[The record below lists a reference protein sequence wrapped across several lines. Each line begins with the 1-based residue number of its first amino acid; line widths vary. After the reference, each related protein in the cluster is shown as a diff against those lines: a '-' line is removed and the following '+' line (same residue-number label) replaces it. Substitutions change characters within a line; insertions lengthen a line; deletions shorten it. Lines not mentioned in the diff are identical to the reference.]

1 MYRWLLCWRYLRTR
15 YIALASVISMTLGV
29 ATLIVVNSVMDGFT
43 TEMQDRMHGILSD
56 VILES
61 HSANGLPNHE
71 AIQQRIRQVVGD
83 DLEGM
88 TTVVHVP
95 AMVSIDHRGESIT
108 RHINLV
114 GIDSQSYANVS
125 DFSKYLLHPEN
136 QEQISFALKE
146 HGYAPDRENF
156 PESGWV
162 HRRRIAAARK
172 RMVQLQLE
180 HSLAQQENDFLRG
193 LQAENNDYLRELVDS
208 VDVMAPR
215 NHLRHDD
222 IDKSNHAGDIDRI
235 DVDQIVDAA
244 GVLPSVASPSAETLG
259 ALGNPNLAASEGLV
273 QSSEQP
279 AAVAEQAV
287 AASQLESPLP
297 APPAEYASSGS
308 KANFTTQQSDDASTS
323 TEASSTDG
331 ETQLPAFV
339 SSMGGPSVDA
349 VATRPEDRARVFD
362 AEQEQHD
369 GIVLGI
375 SIGTTRY
382 RDAQSGEVADY
393 YYVQPGDDVR
403 VTFPS
408 AGNSPTAI
416 HKLFTV
422 VDFYESKMSEY
433 DSTFAFVPIER
444 LQAARGMEGAIC
456 SIQLRLR
463 KGTDLNH
470 VRDTL
475 RAQFPLEMM
484 LQINTWR
491 DLQGALL
498 AAVQMETTILNIL
511 LFLIIAVAGFGI
523 LATFFMIVVEKTKD
537 IGVLKSLGASG
548 AGVASIFLGYGLLL
562 GIFGAGVGAVAGLIF
577 VANINSVADVLERI
591 TGREV
596 FDPTVYYFET
606 IPTIVH
612 PAMVVWVIIGA
623 VAIAVM
629 ASVLPSIR
637 AARMHP
643 VEALRYE

>member
-15 YIALASVISMTLGV
+15 YIALASVISVTLGV

-43 TEMQDRMHGILSD
+43 TEMQGRMHGILSD

-71 AIQQRIRQVVGD
+71 AIQQTVRDVVGD

-95 AMVSIDHRGESIT
+95 AMVSIEHRGESIT
-108 RHINLV
+108 RQINLI
-114 GIDSQSYANVS
+114 GIDSQTYATVS

-136 QEQISFALKE
+136 QEHISFDLKE
-146 HGYAPDRENF
+146 QGYAPGRKYF
-156 PESGWV
+156 PEAGWI
-162 HRRRIAAARK
+162 HRRRFAAARK
-172 RMVQLQLE
+172 K
-180 HSLAQQENDFLRG
+180 LAQLDMEYHLEKLKNEKLRN
-193 LQAENNDYLRELVDS
+193 AIDS
-208 VDVMAPR
+208 VAISTFDPTTQVPA
-215 NHLRHDD
+215 NQ
-222 IDKSNHAGDIDRI
+222 NT
-235 DVDQIVDAA
+235 DVDGGSA
-244 GVLPSVASPSAETLG
+244 PSNAIEL
-259 ALGNPNLAASEGLV
+259 
-273 QSSEQP
+273 
-279 AAVAEQAV
+279 
-287 AASQLESPLP
+287 SPLP
-297 APPAEYASSGS
+297 APPAEYASSASETIEG
-308 KANFTTQQSDDASTS
+308 ANETS
-323 TEASSTDG
+323 V
-331 ETQLPAFV
+331 PM
-339 SSMGGPSVDA
+339 MGPRFDA
-349 VATRPEDRARVFD
+349 VASRPEDAPRIFD
-362 AEQEQHD
+362 AETEQHD

-382 RDAQSGEVADY
+382 RDEFGEVTDY

-408 AGNSPTAI
+408 AGNNPTAI
-416 HKLFTV
+416 NKNFTV

-433 DSTFAFVPIER
+433 DATFAFVPLER

-463 KGTDLNH
+463 EGADLNH
-470 VRDTL
+470 VRDSL
-475 RAQFPLEMM
+475 RAQFPLDMA
-484 LQINTWR
+484 LQVNTWR

-548 AGVASIFLGYGLLL
+548 AGVASIFLGYGVLL
-562 GIFGAGVGAVAGLIF
+562 GAFGAGVGAVAGLIF
-577 VANINSVADVLERI
+577 VANINTIADWLETI
-591 TGREV
+591 TGQAV

-612 PAMVVWVIIGA
+612 PLMVVWVIIGA

>member
-15 YIALASVISMTLGV
+15 YIALASVISVTLGV

-43 TEMQDRMHGILSD
+43 TEMQGRMHGILSD

-61 HSANGLPNHE
+61 HSANGLLNHE
-71 AIQQRIRQVVGD
+71 AIQQRVREVVGD
-83 DLEGM
+83 NLEGM

-95 AMVSIDHRGESIT
+95 AMVNIEHRGESIT
-108 RHINLV
+108 RQINLI
-114 GIDSQSYANVS
+114 GIDADTYASVS
-125 DFSKYLLHPEN
+125 DFSKYLMHPQN
-136 QEQISFALKE
+136 QEHISFDLKE
-146 HGYAPDRENF
+146 QGYAPERQSF

-172 RMVQLQLE
+172 RMVQLQMEYELE
-180 HSLAQQENDFLRG
+180 KLKHENLK
-193 LQAENNDYLRELVDS
+193 NVIDS
-208 VDVMAPR
+208 VD
-215 NHLRHDD
+215 L
-222 IDKSNHAGDIDRI
+222 SNTG
-235 DVDQIVDAA
+235 VAA
-244 GVLPSVASPSAETLG
+244 NA
-259 ALGNPNLAASEGLV
+259 AASNATGESARLDSG
-273 QSSEQP
+273 SSD
-279 AAVAEQAV
+279 
-287 AASQLESPLP
+287 SISLLP
-297 APPAEYASSGS
+297 APPPEYASSV
-308 KANFTTQQSDDASTS
+308 AE
-323 TEASSTDG
+323 EASES
-331 ETQLPAFV
+331 EELV
-339 SSMGGPSVDA
+339 SPVGGPSFDA
-349 VATRPEDRARVFD
+349 VASRPEDKAQIFD
-362 AEQEQHD
+362 PEVEQHT

-382 RDAQSGEVADY
+382 RDEFGEVSDY

-408 AGNSPTAI
+408 AGNQPTAI
-416 HKLFTV
+416 NKFFTV

-433 DSTFAFVPIER
+433 DATFAFVPLEK

-463 KGTDLNH
+463 EGADLNH
-470 VRDTL
+470 VRDSL
-475 RAQFPLEMM
+475 RAQFPLEMN
-484 LQINTWR
+484 LQVNTWR

-548 AGVASIFLGYGLLL
+548 TGVASIFLGYGVLL
-562 GIFGAGVGAVAGLIF
+562 GAFGAGVGAVAGLIF
-577 VANINSVADVLERI
+577 VANINTIADWLETI
-591 TGREV
+591 TGQAV

-612 PAMVVWVIIGA
+612 PLMVVWVIVGA
-623 VAIAVM
+623 VFIAVM